1 MFRRCFISLAAVVS
15 GSTSASSSN
24 SNSHHSSSSSR
35 SSPLGASGGSSTSA
49 SSSFHPGNA
58 NHRENIIRIFQEMAD
73 LNNAL
78 GEKYKVSSYLRS
90 IESFKTNLDKP
101 LKKPDDLKAFP
112 GIGAKLLKKAEE
124 IILTGKLEELES
136 KTKPKLKA
144 IQELTQ
150 VHGFGPRAAAA
161 LFDREGIFTVE
172 ELMAKADSITSL
184 TDQQRVG
191 IKYFF
196 DINEK
201 IPMQESVLHENYLR
215 EKSLELLG
223 DDYDVLI
230 CGSYRRRHPFSGD
243 IDAILARTIKAKKL
257 LTPVAATGV
266 LGEYVQ
272 HLADHH
278 YLEATMAQGPLKYM
292 GMGRLPPRIVR
303 DANGN
308 ENKKMYKARRVDIRL
323 IETESL
329 PTALLTFT
337 GSKNFNVIMRQAAIA
352 KGYLLNEY
360 GLFKL
365 GTPEEAKALYER
377 IGNKG
382 KNAGE
387 DLGVPREELE
397 KKRVHVETEEQVFQE
412 LGMPYQRPENRD
424 P

>member
-1 MFRRCFISLAAVVS
+1 MFQRCMLRFAAA
-15 GSTSASSSN
+15 GSSSAA
-24 SNSHHSSSSSR
+24 SKKGGG
-35 SSPLGASGGSSTSA
+35 GAAAADHTNKSINTKATTAAAAAGG
-49 SSSFHPGNA
+49 
-58 NHRENIIRIFQEMAD
+58 HRESIIRIFQEMAD

-90 IESFKTNLDKP
+90 IESLKTNLDKRLVTP
-101 LKKPDDLKAFP
+101 EDLKAFP

-124 IILTGKLEELES
+124 IMLTGKLEELEN

-172 ELMAKADSITSL
+172 ELMARADSIPSL

-201 IPMQESVLHENYLR
+201 IPMQESVLHENFLR
-215 EKSLELLG
+215 QKSKELLG
-223 DDYDVLI
+223 EDYDVLI

-243 IDAILARTIKAKKL
+243 IDAILARTLKAKKL
-257 LTPVAATGV
+257 DTPVAATGV

-272 HLADHH
+272 YLADQH

-303 DANGN
+303 DVQGN
-308 ENKKMYKARRVDIRL
+308 EIKKLYKARRVDIRL
-323 IETESL
+323 IETASL

-365 GTPEEAKALYER
+365 GTPEEAKHFYDNLASKAR
-377 IGNKG
+377 S
-382 KNAGE
+382 NAGE
-387 DLGVPREELE
+387 DMGVPRGELE
-397 KKRVHVETEEQVFQE
+397 SKRVHVESEEDVFRE
-412 LGMPYQRPENRD
+412 LGVPYQRPENRD

>member
-1 MFRRCFISLAAVVS
+1 MLRRSFAWSAAI
-15 GSTSASSSN
+15 
-24 SNSHHSSSSSR
+24 
-35 SSPLGASGGSSTSA
+35 ASG
-49 SSSFHPGNA
+49 HHNQN

-90 IESFKTNLDKP
+90 IESMKTNLDKP
-101 LKKPDDLKAFP
+101 LRTPEDLKAFP
-112 GIGAKLLKKAEE
+112 NLGAKLLKKAQE
-124 IILTGKLEELES
+124 IMLTGKLEELES
-136 KTKPKLKA
+136 KTKPKLRA

-172 ELMAKADSITSL
+172 ELIAKANSIDSL

-201 IPMQESVLHENYLR
+201 IPMQESVLHENFLR

-243 IDAILARTIKAKKL
+243 IDAILSRTPRAPKL
-257 LTPVAATGV
+257 STAVAATGV
-266 LGEYVQ
+266 LGEYIQ
-272 HLADHH
+272 YLADAH

-292 GMGRLPPRIVR
+292 GMGRLPPRVVR
-303 DANGN
+303 DAHGN
-308 ENKKMYKARRVDIRL
+308 ENQKLYKARRVDIRL

-382 KNAGE
+382 RNAGE

-397 KKRVHVETEEQVFQE
+397 SKRVYVETEEQVFEE